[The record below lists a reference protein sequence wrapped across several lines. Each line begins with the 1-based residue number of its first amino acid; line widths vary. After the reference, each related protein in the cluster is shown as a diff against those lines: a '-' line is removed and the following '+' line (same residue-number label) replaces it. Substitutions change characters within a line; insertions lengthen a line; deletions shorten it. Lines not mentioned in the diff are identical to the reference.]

1 MSGDS
6 VLANLEAIEAT
17 LNGAVTHTLKRK
29 SRKLVITND
38 SPTAELNYKFNESE
52 DYASLKGTES
62 LSMYFTTN
70 KIYLTGNNVPYRVW
84 VFG

>member
-1 MSGDS
+1 MST
-6 VLANLEAIEAT
+6 LANLEALEGTVLSEVT
-17 LNGAVTHTLKRK
+17 LTLKRK

-38 SPTAELNYKFNESE
+38 DATKELKYKFNESE
-52 DYASLKGTES
+52 TFATLQGTES

-70 KIYLTGNNVPYRVW
+70 QIILSGSDVDYRVW